1 MDVILFAMDD
11 GINIDMLNNR
21 ININML
27 NNGINIGILNFI
39 VNDLIDPLPENV
51 IIGRRHERPKNENY
65 FEGVIPRYTDIQF
78 VEHFRMSRI
87 TFEVII
93 KYRNVGI
100 KIYNY
105 IFYNYI
111 E

>member
-1 MDVILFAMDD
+1 
-11 GINIDMLNNR
+11 
-21 ININML
+21 ML
-27 NNGINIGILNFI
+27 NNGFNIGILNFI
-39 VNDLIDPLPENV
+39 VNDLIVPLPENV
-51 IIGRRHERPKNENY
+51 IMGQRNERPKNENY

-78 VEHFRMSRI
+78 AEHFRMSRI

-93 KYRNVGI
+93 RCRNIEI